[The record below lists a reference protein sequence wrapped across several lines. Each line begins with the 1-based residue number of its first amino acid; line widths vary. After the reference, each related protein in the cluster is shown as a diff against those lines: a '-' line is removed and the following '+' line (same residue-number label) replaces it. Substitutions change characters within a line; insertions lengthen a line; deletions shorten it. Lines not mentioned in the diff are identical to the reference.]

1 MASKRKRKLERKSS
15 REFQDKMQSR
25 RDSANDAL
33 WTYGLPLAVILIVGS
48 GMYFAFFYEMGDP
61 RAEEWKLEDPQTGEI
76 FSSSDYYNDGL
87 TFVEFF
93 NTKCG
98 HCQEQEP
105 VLKKVYENYMDE
117 QSANY
122 SSSFHMF
129 SIGGYKLGSGQDS
142 ATSISDF
149 KTDYGSQWPHL
160 YDTSGELMRDHG
172 FSSYPSMVLIK
183 NGKIVYSHSGKITES
198 ELSAQIEKHL

>member
-15 REFQDKMQSR
+15 REFQDKMQAR

-33 WTYGLPLAVILIVGS
+33 WTYGLPLAVILVVGL
-48 GMYFAFFYEMGDP
+48 GIFFAFFYEMGDP

-117 QSANY
+117 QSTNY

-129 SIGGYKLGSGQDS
+129 SIGGYKLGSGQDG
-142 ATSISDF
+142 ATSISNF

-160 YDTSGELMRDHG
+160 YDTSGELMRDYG

-183 NGKIVYSHSGKITES
+183 NGEIVYSHSGKISES

>member
-15 REFQDKMQSR
+15 KEFQNKMQAR

-33 WTYGLPLAVILIVGS
+33 WTYGLPLAVILVVGL
-48 GMYFAFFYEMGDP
+48 GIYFAFFYEIGNN
-61 RAEEWKLEDPQTGEI
+61 AEKWKLEDPQTEEI
-76 FSSSDYYNDGL
+76 FSSDDYYNDGL

-105 VLKKVYENYMDE
+105 ILKDIYEKYMNNE
-117 QSANY
+117 SADY
-122 SSSFHMF
+122 ASSFHMF

-142 ATSISDF
+142 ATSISEF

-160 YDTSGELMRDHG
+160 YDTSGDLMREYG

-183 NGKIVYSHSGKITES
+183 NGEIVYSHSGKMTES
-198 ELSAQIEKHL
+198 QLSAQIEKHL

>member
-15 REFQDKMQSR
+15 KEFQNKMQAR

-33 WTYGLPLAVILIVGS
+33 WTYGLPLAVILVVGL
-48 GMYFAFFYEMGDP
+48 GIYFAFFYEIGNN
-61 RAEEWKLEDPQTGEI
+61 AEKWKLEDPQTGEI
-76 FSSSDYYNDGL
+76 FSSDDYYNDGL

-105 VLKKVYENYMDE
+105 ILKDIYEKYMNNE
-117 QSANY
+117 SADY
-122 SSSFHMF
+122 ASSFHMF

-142 ATSISDF
+142 ATSISEF

-160 YDTSGELMRDHG
+160 YDTSGDLMREYG

-183 NGKIVYSHSGKITES
+183 NGEIVYSHSGKMTES
-198 ELSAQIEKHL
+198 QLSAQIEKHL